1 MEIKDL
7 ISIEYPNLTLFFPEL
22 IVLITGFVL
31 FTLDIISKRIS
42 HALAIGVSITGYL
55 IALLYILLNFELKG
69 ETFYS
74 LYVRDQFSS
83 LLQVFMILLT
93 ILLLAFTHQYQKF
106 KKSTYSEFYYILA
119 FSLFGAMILSSSYN
133 LLLIYIALEAV
144 SVSFYIMTALQKGDF
159 NSKEGAFKYLILGGL
174 SIALASYGAVFLYL
188 YGGSMDLRQILHTDA
203 SEKKLLILGLILF
216 LFGFAIKIGV
226 VPFHFWLPD
235 AYQGAP
241 TPITAYMASVGKI
254 AFFAPVLRVMP
265 LVQESFHQTWVLTLS
280 VLAVITFLYGNITA
294 LVQKDVKRM
303 LAYSSIA
310 HSGFILAGIAV
321 AETIGLKAVI
331 YFLLAYSLMGMLSF
345 LVLAVL
351 ERDGRWENR
360 IEEFSGLRYSQPFL
374 ASVFAVS
381 LFSLLGVPPT
391 VGFLVKALVFM
402 SLSFEALWWVAILMI
417 GGVGISTGY
426 YLRLVVL
433 MFMKEKEKDLTLN
446 LTGFERLSMA
456 IMTLSLIVLGIL
468 PMILWN
474 YISPISEM
482 LFGR

>member
-1 MEIKDL
+1 MEIRV
-7 ISIEYPNLTLFFPEL
+7 EYPNLALFVPEL

-31 FTLDIISKRIS
+31 FSLDLIYKRLS
-42 HALAIGVSITGYL
+42 HALAIGVSVSGYL
-55 IALLYILLNFELKG
+55 LALLYIVLNFDLKG
-69 ETFYS
+69 ETFYN
-74 LYVRDQFSS
+74 LYIRDQFSS
-83 LLQVFMILLT
+83 LLQVFMLLLT
-93 ILLLAFTHQYQKF
+93 IVLLAFTYQYQKF
-106 KKSTYSEFYYILA
+106 KRSLYGEFYYILS
-119 FSLFGAMILSSSYN
+119 FSLLGGMLLASSYN

-144 SVSFYIMTALQKGDF
+144 SVSFYILSALQRRDF
-159 NSKEGAFKYLILGGL
+159 TSKEGAFKYLILGGL

-188 YGGSMDLRQILHTDA
+188 YGGSMDLRQVLNFESPDKRA
-203 SEKKLLILGLILF
+203 LILGLILF

-265 LVQESFHQTWVLTLS
+265 LVQEGFHQTWVLSLGI
-280 VLAVITFLYGNITA
+280 LAVATFLYGNIVA

-310 HSGFILAGIAV
+310 HSGFIVAAVAV
-321 AETIGLKAVI
+321 AETIGLKAAI

-351 ERDGRWENR
+351 ERSGAWENR
-360 IEEFSGLRYSQPFL
+360 IEEFDGLRFSQPFL
-374 ASVFAVS
+374 ALIFAVS

-391 VGFLVKALVFM
+391 VGFVIKALVFM
-402 SLSFEALWWVAILMI
+402 SLSFENLWWVAILMI
-417 GGVGISTGY
+417 LSVGISTGY

-433 MFMKEKEKDLTLN
+433 MYMKEAEKRVSLQ
-446 LTGFERLSMA
+446 LTGFEKLSMA
-456 IMTLSLIVLGIL
+456 VLAVSLVLLGIL
-468 PMILWN
+468 PMILWD
-474 YISPISEM
+474 YISPTSDL
-482 LFGR
+482 LFRR

>member
-1 MEIKDL
+1 MEIKSL
-7 ISIEYPNLTLFFPEL
+7 ISIEYPNLALFFPEL
-22 IVLITGFVL
+22 IVLITGFIL
-31 FTLDIISKRIS
+31 FTLDIILKRIS
-42 HALAIGVSITGYL
+42 HSLAIGISIMGYL
-55 IALLYILLNFELKG
+55 IALLYILLNFDLKG
-69 ETFYS
+69 ETFYN

-93 ILLLAFTHQYQKF
+93 IVLLAFTYEYQKF
-106 KKSTYSEFYYILA
+106 KRSIYSEFYYILS
-119 FSLFGAMILSSSYN
+119 FSLLGGMILASSYN

-144 SVSFYIMTALQKGDF
+144 SVSFYIMTALQKRDF

-188 YGGSMDLRQILHTDA
+188 YGGSMDLRQILHLDGPNK
-203 SEKKLLILGLILF
+203 ELLILGLILF

-254 AFFAPVLRVMP
+254 AFFAPVIRIMP
-265 LVQESFHQTWVLTLS
+265 LVQESFHKTWVITLA
-280 VLAVITFLYGNITA
+280 VLAVITFLYGNVVA

-310 HSGFILAGIAV
+310 HSGFILAGISV
-321 AETIGLKAVI
+321 AETIGLKAVV
-331 YFLLAYSLMGMLSF
+331 YFLLAYSIMGMLSF

-351 ERDGRWENR
+351 ERSGAWENQ
-360 IEEFSGLRYSQPFL
+360 IQEFSGLRLSQPFL
-374 ASVFAVS
+374 ALVFAVS
-381 LFSLLGVPPT
+381 LLSLLGVPPT
-391 VGFLVKALVFM
+391 VGFFVKALVFM

-433 MFMKEKEKDLTLN
+433 MYMKEEEKKLTFN
-446 LTGFERLSMA
+446 PTGFEKLSMA
-456 IMTLSLIVLGIL
+456 IMALSLIVLGIL

-474 YISPISEM
+474 YISPVSEM